1 MDYVVITTAK
11 QTIVQTPQALTILSP
26 GLRQTSFVP
35 SQVSKATAQL
45 AASLTK
51 SMSVMKTAFLPGMVL
66 INLALS
72 VFIQYLWGLLNDMS
86 FLTIL
91 TLISI
96 NVPGIAKTIQGT
108 LLSFI
113 YLDILMTD
121 LWFLKVFYS
130 D

>member
-1 MDYVVITTAK
+1 
-11 QTIVQTPQALTILSP
+11 
-26 GLRQTSFVP
+26 
-35 SQVSKATAQL
+35 
-45 AASLTK
+45 
-51 SMSVMKTAFLPGMVL
+51 MSVMKTAFLPGMIL
-66 INLALS
+66 MNLALS

>member
-1 MDYVVITTAK
+1 MDYVVITTVQ
-11 QTIVQTPQALTILSP
+11 QTVVQTPQALTILSP
-26 GLRQTSFVP
+26 GLRQSSFVA

>member
-1 MDYVVITTAK
+1 
-11 QTIVQTPQALTILSP
+11 
-26 GLRQTSFVP
+26 
-35 SQVSKATAQL
+35 
-45 AASLTK
+45 
-51 SMSVMKTAFLPGMVL
+51 
-66 INLALS
+66 
-72 VFIQYLWGLLNDMS
+72 MS

-96 NVPGIAKTIQGT
+96 NVPGIAKTIQGV

>member
-1 MDYVVITTAK
+1 
-11 QTIVQTPQALTILSP
+11 
-26 GLRQTSFVP
+26 
-35 SQVSKATAQL
+35 
-45 AASLTK
+45 
-51 SMSVMKTAFLPGMVL
+51 
-66 INLALS
+66 
-72 VFIQYLWGLLNDMS
+72 MS

-96 NVPGIAKTIQGT
+96 NVPGIAKTIQGA

-121 LWFLKVFYS
+121 LWFLKLFYS

>member
-1 MDYVVITTAK
+1 
-11 QTIVQTPQALTILSP
+11 
-26 GLRQTSFVP
+26 
-35 SQVSKATAQL
+35 
-45 AASLTK
+45 
-51 SMSVMKTAFLPGMVL
+51 MSVMKTAFLPGMVL
-66 INLALS
+66 MNLFLS

-96 NVPGIAKTIQGT
+96 NVPGIAKTIQGV

>member
-1 MDYVVITTAK
+1 MDYVVITTVQ
-11 QTIVQTPQALTILSP
+11 QTVVQTPQALTILSP